1 MDKYLQFYAQG
12 QILSNPCVVQTIHL
26 FAVEPIVDFW
36 LLITETPDKD
46 GSHAT
51 ETVSWLVVEAG
62 TWEVADGV
70 RLRPKGVP

>member
-1 MDKYLQFYAQG
+1 
-12 QILSNPCVVQTIHL
+12 
-26 FAVEPIVDFW
+26 VEPIVDFW

>member
-1 MDKYLQFYAQG
+1 VVRVTD
-12 QILSNPCVVQTIHL
+12 VQTQSFTLYAHE
-26 FAVEPIVDFW
+26 A
-36 LLITETPDKD
+36 PDKN